1 MCTLLGEVYR
11 GLDCTVGLAMHGIT
25 RSSPLLRMGEVP
37 VEDPPPPPLQLLFSF
52 DLKKLA
58 IKYVH

>member
-1 MCTLLGEVYR
+1 MLLGEVYR

-52 DLKKLA
+52 DPG
-58 IKYVH
+58 